1 MATSEGRVAKRY
13 ARALFELTAVPDLDA
28 VSGSLAAVADA
39 FESSI
44 ELRHA
49 LVNPGIPL
57 PSRIAVAQDV
67 ARATGASSE
76 TLTNFIGVLL
86 ENGRVEQLGE
96 IVREF
101 SALVAQVKKILAL
114 EVVSAFPLGDAERRE
129 IHDRIQK
136 DFGSM
141 ASLAW
146 SVDAS
151 IVGGLVV
158 KSGDLRLDGS
168 VKGVL
173 DRARESLLG
182 A

>member
-13 ARALFELTAVPDLDA
+13 ARALFELTAVPELDA
-28 VSGSLAAVADA
+28 VSASLGAIAEA
-39 FESSI
+39 FESSE
-44 ELRHA
+44 ELRHV
-49 LVNPGIPL
+49 LINPAIPL
-57 PSRIAVAQDV
+57 SSRIAVAQDV
-67 ARATGASSE
+67 ARAAGGTSE
-76 TLTNFIGVLL
+76 TLANFVGVLL

-101 SALVAQVKKILAL
+101 SAMVAHVKKILAL
-114 EVVSAFPLGDAERRE
+114 EVVSAFPLGDGERRE
-129 IHDRIQK
+129 IHDRMQK

-141 ASLAW
+141 ASLSW
-146 SVDAS
+146 SVDPS